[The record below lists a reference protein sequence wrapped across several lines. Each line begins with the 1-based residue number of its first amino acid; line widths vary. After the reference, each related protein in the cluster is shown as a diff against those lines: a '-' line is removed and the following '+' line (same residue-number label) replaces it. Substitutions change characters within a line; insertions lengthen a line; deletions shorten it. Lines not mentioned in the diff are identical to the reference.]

1 MLASPESK
9 RSAPDITNNDMG
21 SENPGQKVELENPP
35 PLLSG
40 IQSMFGQYS
49 FDKYQSVDDKNLERK
64 LEGMNSGSK
73 QNIGHPRISLPQ
85 SAASFYDKNLLQTD
99 VSVLEMCESIDKLN
113 QYLKIKKAHLKAGI
127 PGKFLHAVIGQEVAD
142 VGSVVS
148 TIMYAF
154 FLNEA
159 QTSSQLCTLP
169 VINMKRADFSTHS
182 ELKWLFRSCRVEEEY
197 LINLSYYDLFGSLKL
212 VLLNGNK
219 LPAKQEGLKEAL
231 VEIFNCDQVDSQ
243 YPRVKDVTMRQ
254 LSGILLDTANLTS
267 ANCTSKDK
275 YMATLLIKGA
285 GRFGCNGLYEILKY
299 KMFDI
304 SDLKVRDILH
314 RNFKKWTR
322 VTGKPNT
329 TGSRLTV
336 SHIGMSSIGI
346 SVEQLLAHEDLAAQE
361 VIQFRESEKL
371 RLLMVVSGYYD
382 NQKNFKREILVSTS
396 TAELMKNFL
405 HFFDTNGTH
414 LPLKSLDQ
422 LELKDELRAF
432 EIDNKLT
439 SRRSI
444 ERLLEEFN
452 RALRKQ

>member
-1 MLASPESK
+1 
-9 RSAPDITNNDMG
+9 
-21 SENPGQKVELENPP
+21 
-35 PLLSG
+35 
-40 IQSMFGQYS
+40 
-49 FDKYQSVDDKNLERK
+49 
-64 LEGMNSGSK
+64 
-73 QNIGHPRISLPQ
+73 
-85 SAASFYDKNLLQTD
+85 
-99 VSVLEMCESIDKLN
+99 MCESIYKLN
-113 QYLKIKKAHLKAGI
+113 QYLKTKKAYLKAGI
-127 PGKFLHAVIGQEVAD
+127 PGKFLHAVMGQEVAD

-159 QTSSQLCTLP
+159 QTSSRLCTLP
-169 VINMKRADFSTHS
+169 VINMKRADFSTHP
-182 ELKWLFRSCRVEEEY
+182 ELKWLFSSCRVEEEY
-197 LINLSYYDLFGSLKL
+197 LVFIDEINLSYYDLFGSLKL

-231 VEIFNCDQVDSQ
+231 VEIFNCNQVNSQ
-243 YPRVKDVTMRQ
+243 YPRVKDVTMGQDCSCCTLVAEKFADTSPEILAGQGFSRLL

-275 YMATLLIKGA
+275 YMVTLLIKGA
-285 GRFGCNGLYEILKY
+285 GRFGCNRLYQILKY

-314 RNFKKWTR
+314 RDFKKWTR

-346 SVEQLLAHEDLAAQE
+346 SVEQLLAHEDFAALE

-414 LPLKSLDQ
+414 LPLKSLEQ